1 MVHTRRPRNGGEAG
15 DEFVPEEDVLVW
27 NSSTEESTGEEGSSV
42 EEAEEM
48 PQTEAEARAEARAR
62 HRARMRALLDER
74 DQLRL
79 QALQEEELL
88 WQEIARRDEAFRR
101 VQEME
106 ERRHQLLLQREQDMA
121 ELAALDEEADTA
133 AEVDIRADVEAENG
147 KDTEKTE

>member
-1 MVHTRRPRNGGEAG
+1 MVQTRRPRNSGGAG

-27 NSSTEESTGEEGSSV
+27 NSSTEESTEEEGSSV

-48 PQTEAEARAEARAR
+48 PQAEAEARAEARAR

-88 WQEIARRDEAFRR
+88 Q
-101 VQEME
+101 
-106 ERRHQLLLQREQDMA
+106 
-121 ELAALDEEADTA
+121 
-133 AEVDIRADVEAENG
+133 
-147 KDTEKTE
+147 

>member
-15 DEFVPEEDVLVW
+15 DEFVSEEDVLVW

-74 DQLRL
+74 DELRL

-88 WQEIARRDEAFRR
+88 RQEIARRDEAFRR

-121 ELAALDEEADTA
+121 ELAALGEAADTA

-147 KDTEKTE
+147 EDTEKTE